1 MVACNAPTLSA
12 AARISSLAIFGA
24 RDAFAVTVFMLT
36 FRFLFVANNA
46 ETIPALL
53 LAMN

>member
-1 MVACNAPTLSA
+1 
-12 AARISSLAIFGA
+12 
-24 RDAFAVTVFMLT
+24 MLT